1 MLALDEYGTRR
12 IRQWTNNVVEPALEQ
27 LGKLFKTVAQQTYQ
41 ANKVFRI
48 VQPEAGASDAEV
60 NSVELNIPI
69 YNDFGE
75 VIGRWNDYETGR
87 FDVRIVAGS
96 TQPINRWALQDEYFK
111 WFEGGLIDDI
121 AMIEVTDIRNK
132 KQLLKR
138 KSLYTEMQ
146 NQLAQ
151 MEENMKELQGENE
164 TLERQIVQAGIKL
177 KINEGDKK
185 TQQQVLQTEAEQKLT
200 RQVFKMAQQEAKKE
214 VQKVKKE
221 AVDSKKK

>member
-1 MLALDEYGTRR
+1 M
-12 IRQWTNNVVEPALEQ
+12 
-27 LGKLFKTVAQQTYQ
+27 
-41 ANKVFRI
+41 
-48 VQPEAGASDAEV
+48 
-60 NSVELNIPI
+60 
-69 YNDFGE
+69 
-75 VIGRWNDYETGR
+75 
-87 FDVRIVAGS
+87 
-96 TQPINRWALQDEYFK
+96 QDEYFK

-200 RQVFKMAQQEAKKE
+200 RQVFKMAQ
-214 VQKVKKE
+214 
-221 AVDSKKK
+221 

>member
-1 MLALDEYGTRR
+1 M
-12 IRQWTNNVVEPALEQ
+12 
-27 LGKLFKTVAQQTYQ
+27 
-41 ANKVFRI
+41 
-48 VQPEAGASDAEV
+48 
-60 NSVELNIPI
+60 
-69 YNDFGE
+69 
-75 VIGRWNDYETGR
+75 IGRWNDYESSR

-121 AMIEVTDIRNK
+121 AMVEVTDIRNK

-151 MEENMKELQGENE
+151 MEDQMKELQGENE

-177 KINEGDKK
+177 KINESDVKAQK
-185 TQQQVLQTEAEQKLT
+185 QYLETEAEQKLT
-200 RQVFKMAQQEAKKE
+200 RQVMKIAAQESKK
-214 VQKVKKE
+214 K
-221 AVDSKKK
+221 AVDSKGK